1 MIIRNG
7 RIVNEKDI
15 FISDIRVENS
25 IITEVGKSLSK
36 HQAEEEF
43 DAKDYYILPG
53 AIDVHTHFDMP
64 FKDIKTSDDFYT
76 GTRAAIKGGTTT
88 IIDFAESTDI
98 KNLEQGILQWH
109 KKAKGKSYCDYSFH
123 MTVSCFNKDI
133 EKQIEKLVKQ
143 GITSFKAYTAYKDSI
158 GLYDY
163 DLLKLMDCIAKNK
176 AILCVHCE
184 NDDMMNHF
192 ESFRQLP
199 NFDLRNHPLSRNNIV
214 EKSAISRIIDMAE
227 FTGAEIYIVHVS
239 TKEGVFEIKNA
250 KARNLKIYAET
261 CPQYL
266 LLDET
271 KYELENFES
280 AKYIMSPPLRSKADI
295 KILWDAIA
303 EDTLDTVSTDHCSFN
318 FQTKKQLGIDDYR
331 KVPNG
336 IPGVEH
342 RLELMIHNFKEHNLE
357 LTDVV
362 KFCATNPAKI
372 FGLYPKKGSLIPG
385 SDADIVLVKQEN
397 FKISSETQL
406 QEVDYT
412 PFEAME
418 LSFKVNHVIKSGHWI
433 IKNGKFIT
441 TEPTGIFIRRN
452 RINLLNK

>member
-7 RIVNEKDI
+7 MIVNEKNM

-25 IITEVGKSLSK
+25 IITQVGKNLSK

-43 DAKDYYILPG
+43 DAKGYYVLPG
-53 AIDVHTHFDMP
+53 AVDAHTHFDMP
-64 FKDIKTSDDFYT
+64 QHDIKTSDDFYT
-76 GTRAAIKGGTTT
+76 GTRAALKGGTTT
-88 IIDFAESTDI
+88 IIDFAESENVE
-98 KNLEQGILQWH
+98 NLDEGLLAWH
-109 KKAKGKSYCDYSFH
+109 QKAKGKSYCDYSFH
-123 MTVSCFNKDI
+123 MTVSCFNQDI
-133 EKQIEKLVKQ
+133 EKQIEKLVKE
-143 GITSFKAYTAYKDSI
+143 GITSFKAYTAYKDSM

-163 DLLKLMDCIAKNK
+163 EFLKLMDCIAKNS
-176 AILCVHCE
+176 ATLCVHCE
-184 NDDMMNHF
+184 NDEMMKHF
-192 ESFRQLP
+192 ETFRTLP

-227 FTGAEIYIVHVS
+227 FTGAKVYIVHVS

-250 KARNLKIYAET
+250 KAKQLKIYAET
-261 CPQYL
+261 CPHYL

-295 KILWDAIA
+295 KVLWDALA
-303 EDTLDTVSTDHCSFN
+303 EDDLDTISTDHCSFN
-318 FQTKKQLGIDDYR
+318 FQTQKQLGFYDYR

-342 RLELMIHNFKEHNLE
+342 RLELMLHNFKSHNLE
-357 LTDVV
+357 FTDVV

-372 FGLYPKKGSLIPG
+372 FGLYPQKGALIPG
-385 SDADIVLVKQEN
+385 SDADILLVKAEVS
-397 FKISSETQL
+397 KISEKTQL

-418 LSFKVNHVIKSGHWI
+418 LSFKVKHVIKSGKWAVKDEKI
-433 IKNGKFIT
+433 VSSKPWGCFLK
-441 TEPTGIFIRRN
+441 RN
-452 RINLLNK
+452 RG